1 VQAST
6 SASPGTGGAATDTA
20 ALARDFGLF
29 VKRVLFATN
38 REFFGALQEAGI
50 SFTQLKCLGLLS
62 EAGGHMSLSALADE
76 LALSPAA
83 VSRAVDGLV
92 QRGELKREEDPEDR
106 RSKIVIL
113 AGRGRATY
121 DRILAVR
128 LAGVRSFIED
138 LEPDERDALGSA
150 LHPIVERLSL

>member
-1 VQAST
+1 MAV
-6 SASPGTGGAATDTA
+6 
-20 ALARDFGLF
+20 LARDLGMF

-62 EAGGHMSLSALADE
+62 EAGGHMSLGALADE

-92 QRGELKREEDPEDR
+92 QRGEVKREEDPEDR
-106 RSKIVIL
+106 RSKIVSL
-113 AGRGRATY
+113 AARGRATY

-128 LAGVRSFIED
+128 LAGVRSFIEV